1 MVKLNNV
8 IEKILLNVTLYT
20 TFDECKK
27 MIENKLNLKV
37 EDNNKIENLTES
49 DNNIKLS
56 SKKKLTDSIGHYLLE
71 IMNEEIMYSIE

>member
-1 MVKLNNV
+1 
-8 IEKILLNVTLYT
+8 
-20 TFDECKK
+20 